1 MVIILP
7 KLVKNRYKQQILKNI
22 YYNKLNLRRD
32 NMTLGEK
39 IRNLRNN
46 NNISQDKLAKMLN
59 INRNNLSRI
68 ETDKSV
74 PTSDILY
81 NLAKIF
87 NISIDSLLE
96 INKTEE
102 NNLQKKVRL
111 VRTFFLLFRFLS
123 PFRFSTCGVQGRR
136 TAACRRKLG
145 CSLHRTLRRYL
156 SRTASAHSPS
166 SP

>member
-1 MVIILP
+1 LVIILP
-7 KLVKNRYKQQILKNI
+7 KLVKSRYKQQILKNI

-102 NNLQKKVRL
+102 NNLQKK
-111 VRTFFLLFRFLS
+111 
-123 PFRFSTCGVQGRR
+123 G
-136 TAACRRKLG
+136 KNI
-145 CSLHRTLRRYL
+145 
-156 SRTASAHSPS
+156 
-166 SP
+166 

>member
-7 KLVKNRYKQQILKNI
+7 RLVKIRYKQQILKNI

-32 NMTLGEK
+32 NITLGEK

-102 NNLQKKVRL
+102 NNLQKKEKISKI
-111 VRTFFLLFRFLS
+111 TKYCNNLS
-123 PFRFSTCGVQGRR
+123 LQELDFIIKIIKSMQ
-136 TAACRRKLG
+136 L
-145 CSLHRTLRRYL
+145 
-156 SRTASAHSPS
+156 
-166 SP
+166 

>member
-7 KLVKNRYKQQILKNI
+7 RLVKNRYKQQILKNI

-32 NMTLGEK
+32 NITLGEK

-46 NNISQDKLAKMLN
+46 NIISQDKLAKMLN

-102 NNLQKKVRL
+102 NNLQKKEKISKI
-111 VRTFFLLFRFLS
+111 TKYCNNLS
-123 PFRFSTCGVQGRR
+123 LQELDFIIKIIKSMQ
-136 TAACRRKLG
+136 L
-145 CSLHRTLRRYL
+145 
-156 SRTASAHSPS
+156 
-166 SP
+166 

>member
-1 MVIILP
+1 
-7 KLVKNRYKQQILKNI
+7 
-22 YYNKLNLRRD
+22 
-32 NMTLGEK
+32 MTLGEK

-96 INKTEE
+96 INKIEE
-102 NNLQKKVRL
+102 NSLQKKEKISKI
-111 VRTFFLLFRFLS
+111 TKYCNNLS
-123 PFRFSTCGVQGRR
+123 LQELDFIIKIIKSMQ
-136 TAACRRKLG
+136 L
-145 CSLHRTLRRYL
+145 
-156 SRTASAHSPS
+156 
-166 SP
+166 